1 MQMSA
6 ALMWDNP
13 VKHAESLA
21 GQSPVPSAA
30 RIRMQSDQ
38 SRLLSLAEEAH
49 AGDACLP
56 AARSP
61 DAQLNS
67 TQPVRFITDPN
78 HVCMGRQHPSHTRTL
93 LEQQKTTSDRCI
105 QTKKSWQY
113 WSQKPKHDRHEHWT
127 SQKTNTSLKYGNYWL
142 TIGENTLQTNLHFDE
157 IIFMYWKISQKY
169 IFWLFLT

>member
-1 MQMSA
+1 MLMSA

-13 VKHAESLA
+13 VKSRESLA

-61 DAQLNS
+61 DAQLTPRS
-67 TQPVRFITDPN
+67 PSDSLQTQTMCAWDVSIRLTHGHCWKTGDDIRSMHSDQEIMTILITEA
-78 HVCMGRQHPSHTRTL
+78 RTL
-93 LEQQKTTSDRCI
+93 DES
-105 QTKKSWQY
+105 
-113 WSQKPKHDRHEHWT
+113 E
-127 SQKTNTSLKYGNYWL
+127 NKYLVQIRQLLANYWWKYFANKL
-142 TIGENTLQTNLHFDE
+142 AFDE